1 MFVQS
6 TQLTVAQ
13 QRKYLRSFLFRGHV
27 VQWLQCAR
35 RKAAGRPKHPAPPEN
50 LQISPCSQRE
60 KESTPCPCSACGR
73 RSQPPSASG
82 RPPLAAHALLL
93 TGSGDRM
100 SAACFAAAALECTGG
115 ESRPCGVC
123 PACRKV
129 LAGIHPDVITVRDPD
144 HKNIAVDVVRAIR
157 ADAYIRPNEG
167 RRKVYVF
174 PDCALLTE
182 QDQNVLLKV
191 VEEGPPY
198 AAFLF
203 CAENAAVVLQTL
215 RSRCVELK
223 LHPAAEGGG
232 EEVQA
237 AEALCRCLAARKRG
251 KVTELAVRLEKKRIT
266 REDLS
271 ALLERSRALC
281 AAALLLQYGQE
292 PEESCREIAP
302 ILAKNLTKSQIMRTI
317 ELLQKYRGECTYNV
331 GTGHVLGAIAVE
343 LEGIL

>member
-1 MFVQS
+1 MDLPLYLKNRMANR
-6 TQLTVAQ
+6 QLSHAYLVVGENRRELAQ
-13 QRKYLRSFLFRGHV
+13 TLAAAWVCTGDKPPCG
-27 VQWLQCAR
+27 QCSGC
-35 RKAAGRPKHPAPPEN
+35 RKAA
-50 LQISPCSQRE
+50 
-60 KESTPCPCSACGR
+60 
-73 RSQPPSASG
+73 
-82 RPPLAAHALLL
+82 
-93 TGSGDRM
+93 
-100 SAACFAAAALECTGG
+100 
-115 ESRPCGVC
+115 
-123 PACRKV
+123 
-129 LAGIHPDVITVRDPD
+129 AGIHPDIIRADPD
-144 HKNIAVDVVRAIR
+144 GDGLKAEAVRALR
-157 ADAYIRPNEG
+157 SDAYIRPNEG
-167 RRKVYVF
+167 ARKVYVF